1 MPRDYV
7 GKYKC
12 EANKDNDDDDVY
24 ENQLN
29 VPLAQIWLQKAMLKI
44 GF

>member
-1 MPRDYV
+1 M

-12 EANKDNDDDDVY
+12 EANIDNDDDDVH
-24 ENQLN
+24 ENQLD
-29 VPLAQIWLQKAMLKI
+29 VPQAQIWLQKAMLKI